1 MEQLAASARPLRIAI
16 IGAGPAGLY
25 AAEALLKQ
33 HSLVLTVDI
42 FNRFPTPFGLVRD
55 GVAPDHQ
62 SIKAVIRVFDKVLAN
77 PRVRFFGNVTYGVDI
92 HHEELKHFYDQIIY
106 AVGAQADRR
115 MGIPGEEMPNSL
127 PATAF
132 VGWYN
137 GHPDSHSLPVDLS
150 CERAVVV
157 GNGNVAMDVARMLVL
172 SPDVLMKTD
181 IAAHALKKLRESK
194 IREVVILG
202 RRGAAQASFTN
213 PEIKELGRL
222 GAVDVIVDPQ
232 DIELDPSSR
241 AIVEKNRTA
250 AVNLEYLHAY
260 AVSTAHSASRRITM
274 RFLASPVEIRS
285 DNGQIMA
292 VKIERNESIVTPN
305 GALIAKGTG
314 KFEHIEAGLV
324 LRSIGYRS
332 VPIEGVPFDHITS
345 TMSNIAGRIVHADT
359 GKTVPGEYVV
369 GWAKRGPTG
378 LIGNNKPD
386 AAATVEAMLTDLPT
400 LQGISD
406 ECRDLYQITTFLHER
421 DIDYVTYQDW
431 KQLDQYE
438 VDRGAEQGCPR
449 VKITSTSEMM
459 AIIHQA
465 REGSAGMKPAIASSQ
480 EGADAQQITNPHVYT
495 QSPVMIYWEMT
506 RACDLA
512 CKHCRAEAILQR
524 NPLELTT
531 QEAKVLLSQL
541 KEFRGHPAPHLVMT
555 GGDPL
560 KRPDLLE
567 LITYGISLG
576 LQISL
581 APSATSL
588 ITFSLLEQLKK
599 VGLTSMS
606 LSLDGSTA
614 QIHDTFRQVTGCF
627 DSTLK
632 AIHTAREAGLPL
644 QVNTLV
650 SVSTL
655 VDLPRIYDLL
665 TTLDIMCWSVFFLV
679 RMGRG
684 RTLEEITPTQC
695 DETHEWLYKLSK
707 ISPFL
712 IRTTEAPSFRR
723 VTLTMMQ
730 QEGIH
735 TKNIVHTPVGR
746 SFGIRDGNGIM
757 FISHIGDVYPSG
769 FLPISAGNIRKDNPV
784 DIYQDSELF
793 VHIRDLSRLKGK
805 CSSCLYRFICGG
817 SRARA
822 WAATRDY
829 MESDPICP
837 YQPNIKI

>member
-1 MEQLAASARPLRIAI
+1 MEPLATSARPLRIAI

-62 SIKAVIRVFDKVLAN
+62 SIKAVIRVFDKVLAD

-92 HHEELKHFYDQIIY
+92 HHEELKRFYDQIIY

-115 MGIPGEEMPNSL
+115 MGIPGEDLPNSL

-137 GHPDSHSLPVDLS
+137 GHPGYHGLPVDLS

-232 DIELDPSSR
+232 EIELDPNSR
-241 AIVEKNRTA
+241 AIVEENRAA
-250 AVNLEYLHAY
+250 AVNLEYLRTY
-260 AVSTAHSASRRITM
+260 AASTAHGACHRITM
-274 RFLASPVEIRS
+274 HFLVSPVEIIS
-285 DNGQIMA
+285 ESGQITA
-292 VKIERNESIVTPN
+292 VKVERNELVVAPN
-305 GALIAKGTG
+305 GALVAKGTG

-332 VPIEGVPFDHITS
+332 MPIEGVPFDHITS

-359 GKTVPGEYVV
+359 KKTVPGEYVV

-406 ECRDLYQITTFLHER
+406 ECRDQSQIKAFLHGR
-421 DIDYVTYQDW
+421 NIDYVTYQDW
-431 KQLDQYE
+431 KQLDRYE
-438 VDRGAEQGCPR
+438 VARGAEQDRPR
-449 VKITSTSEMM
+449 VKVTSTSEMM

-465 REGSAGMKPAIASSQ
+465 REDSAVMKPVIASSQ
-480 EGADAQQITNPHVYT
+480 EESDARQTKNPHVYA
-495 QSPVMIYWEMT
+495 QNPVMIYWEMT
-506 RACDLA
+506 RSCDLA

-524 NPLELTT
+524 HPLELNT
-531 QEAKVLLSQL
+531 QEAKELLSQL
-541 KEFRGHPAPHLVMT
+541 KEFRGRPTPHLVMT

-567 LITYGISLG
+567 LVTHAINLG
-576 LQISL
+576 LQVSL
-581 APSATSL
+581 APSGTRL
-588 ITFSLLEQLKK
+588 ITLCLLEQLKEA
-599 VGLTSMS
+599 GLTSMS
-606 LSLDGSTA
+606 LSLDGSIA
-614 QIHDTFRQVTGCF
+614 QIHDTFRQVPGCF
-627 DSTLK
+627 DSTLN
-632 AIHTAREAGLPL
+632 AIHAARQADLPL
-644 QVNTLV
+644 QINTLV
-650 SVSTL
+650 SASTL
-655 VDLPRIYDLL
+655 ADLPPIYDLL

-684 RTLEEITPTQC
+684 ETLEEITPAQC

-707 ISPFL
+707 TSPFA

-723 VTLTMMQ
+723 VTLAVMQ
-730 QEGIH
+730 QEGIN

-746 SFGIRDGNGIM
+746 GFGIRDGNGIM

-769 FLPISAGNIRKDNPV
+769 FLPIKAGNIRKDNPV
-784 DIYQDSELF
+784 DVYRDSEVF

-805 CSSCLYRFICGG
+805 CSNCLYRLICGG

-822 WAATRDY
+822 WAATHDY

-837 YQPNIKI
+837 YQPER